1 MASNDC
7 PTAVPTS
14 NELYFSSLGDDP
26 NLAEIVTRFVEEI
39 PARLREMNS
48 QFIRADWDH
57 LSSLAHQIKGA
68 AGSYGFMQVTPFAAR
83 LEESLHGGTPVGA
96 IRAALEDLTAACR
109 RMRAGAPNG
118 DSNSDTVADL
128 RVLIA
133 NAGKPDPA

>member
-83 LEESLHGGTPVGA
+83 LEESLHGGTPWGPFAPHWKISPPPAVECVLVLRTGIQTA
-96 IRAALEDLTAACR
+96 IRWQICAY
-109 RMRAGAPNG
+109 
-118 DSNSDTVADL
+118 
-128 RVLIA
+128 
-133 NAGKPDPA
+133 